1 MTKQQKKRIG
11 PTHRVRENEMHD
23 VFPLDVYEALTVF
36 SALVFIA
43 AGAFFM
49 YYLSGTV

>member
-1 MTKQQKKRIG
+1 MTKKQKKRVG
-11 PTHRVRENEMHD
+11 PTHRVREHDTHD

-36 SALVFIA
+36 SALVFIGG
-43 AGAFFM
+43 GAFFM